1 MTMAGEVD
9 AAARKLEE
17 TTIADDA
24 SGVETNPTH
33 EGSGMTLNERLE
45 LALTIAEECI
55 QPNELR
61 MLLEKKP
68 TPVCYD
74 GFEPSGRMHI
84 AQGVMKALNV
94 NKLTKIGC
102 KFKFWVADWFALMNN
117 KMGGDLKKIQKVGQ
131 YMVECR
137 PHQVRSRTAKKYF

>member
-1 MTMAGEVD
+1 MAGEVD

-68 TPVCYD
+68 TPVSTTVSSR
-74 GFEPSGRMHI
+74 GAMHI
-84 AQGVMKALNV
+84 ARG
-94 NKLTKIGC
+94 
-102 KFKFWVADWFALMNN
+102 
-117 KMGGDLKKIQKVGQ
+117 
-131 YMVECR
+131 
-137 PHQVRSRTAKKYF
+137 